1 VPKVDIRDE
10 NNPSRARS
18 EVGLVIEGG
27 ENNLRPLPTPAIIR
41 MLMIY
46 P

>member
-1 VPKVDIRDE
+1 VPNVEMRDE
-10 NNPSRARS
+10 NNPSLARS
-18 EVGLVIEGG
+18 DVGLVMDGG
-27 ENNLRPLPTPAIIR
+27 ENNFLPLPEPAIIR